1 MLRLLNLISNALYGA
16 DTKYKKAFLEA
27 GLALV
32 VRRLL
37 LRPALQQHTKRAEP
51 LLRAALKVL
60 INLVARSPEGARTMA
75 QCGKDTTDA
84 TLQDTRASSLLQ
96 LTIAACNLGIQEK
109 GGRGLTV
116 PPRVLQPGVSMLD
129 EANESR
135 GDRLAHKAW
144 LHDYMSIL
152 ASCVLCAECMPV
164 ILKSNVTA
172 SSFALLIGAADAKDS
187 SAAIA
192 LLDFLVAMSRVPLGQ
207 TAILKVPSALVTM
220 SATRGALLNNGQVR
234 KRCSL
239 LLHNLCFCAEAKAHI
254 LASDHAMRAIIGDL
268 DAASSAHV
276 AASAHCRAHAANS
289 LWSLVYNNQKALPAI
304 KVNHVRLGARR
315 MSILS
320 WLVHQHD
327 SLQVLPSLLQHNAT
341 HCDTLQHTVTH
352 SNTLQHD
359 SLLVLSSLLQ
369 HTATHCNILQHT
381 ATHCNILQCTPTS
394 SNTTLS
400 RCSRVSKIP
409 CHTDIICVYTF
420 YMCTPHCNALQHT
433 AIHCNTMPCHT
444 DSMCLYTCHV
454 CLHIGL
460 MCLCAMIHADVC
472 YKSFVRVK

>member
-1 MLRLLNLISNALYGA
+1 
-16 DTKYKKAFLEA
+16 
-27 GLALV
+27 
-32 VRRLL
+32 
-37 LRPALQQHTKRAEP
+37 
-51 LLRAALKVL
+51 
-60 INLVARSPEGARTMA
+60 
-75 QCGKDTTDA
+75 
-84 TLQDTRASSLLQ
+84 
-96 LTIAACNLGIQEK
+96 
-109 GGRGLTV
+109 
-116 PPRVLQPGVSMLD
+116 
-129 EANESR
+129 
-135 GDRLAHKAW
+135 
-144 LHDYMSIL
+144 
-152 ASCVLCAECMPV
+152 
-164 ILKSNVTA
+164 
-172 SSFALLIGAADAKDS
+172 
-187 SAAIA
+187 
-192 LLDFLVAMSRVPLGQ
+192 
-207 TAILKVPSALVTM
+207 
-220 SATRGALLNNGQVR
+220 
-234 KRCSL
+234 
-239 LLHNLCFCAEAKAHI
+239 
-254 LASDHAMRAIIGDL
+254 
-268 DAASSAHV
+268 
-276 AASAHCRAHAANS
+276 
-289 LWSLVYNNQKALPAI
+289 
-304 KVNHVRLGARR
+304 

-420 YMCTPHCNALQHT
+420 YMCTPRCNALQHT